1 MKTAN
6 RVYQFK
12 ISLREIEPLIWRRIQ
27 VPAKYNFWDLHV
39 AIQDSMGWLDYHLH
53 QFSIKRP
60 HAQATTEIGIPDEE
74 GYCDK
79 EIIAGWDIDISRY
92 FTDFG
97 VTALY
102 RYDFGDG
109 WKHDIILE
117 GLLIKEKGVKY
128 PRCIDGGRKCPPE
141 DCGGTH
147 GYFEFLEAVL
157 NPSHEENVRMIE
169 WYGSKYEPEEFSPA
183 KVQFDNPK
191 KRWRI
196 AFQGK

>member
-53 QFSIKRP
+53 QFSIKRA
-60 HAQATTEIGIPDEE
+60 HAQTTIEIGIPDEE

-79 EIIAGWDIDISRY
+79 EILAGWDIDISRY

-109 WKHDIILE
+109 WEHDIILE
-117 GLLIKEKGVKY
+117 GLLIKEKGVEY

-183 KVQFDNPK
+183 KVHFDNPK